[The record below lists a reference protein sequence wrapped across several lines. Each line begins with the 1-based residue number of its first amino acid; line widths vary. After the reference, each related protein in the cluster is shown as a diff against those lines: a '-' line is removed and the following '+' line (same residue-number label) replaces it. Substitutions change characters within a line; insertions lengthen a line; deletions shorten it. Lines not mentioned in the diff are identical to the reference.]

1 MELNLLAFLQQHLIP
16 LIASPFLLGLC
27 GYFIWSFCRPALQLQ
42 KELSIAISTIQDMK
56 HEAQNNPVS
65 PYSVAEKA
73 MHTVTLKHLWQEF
86 SETLHPQKA
95 DVDGQLSISQWRST
109 LPAETFFT
117 TQTLVDTPLKTDYF
131 RHSPGLMTGV
141 GIIGT
146 FSGLLLGL
154 QNFKISKDNDVVQ
167 QSLAGLLQGVQEA
180 FIISGIAIAA
190 AMLTTFFE
198 KKLTTSRYKQ
208 VEELCQLIDSLY
220 NSGVGEEYLAEL
232 VSAAQTSATQ
242 ATQLKDALITD
253 FRSIMADLTQQHIAA
268 INENTAKQQASTEH
282 SNQQMTNAIVDAL
295 KPIAEAAKSTSETN
309 GDIVTRA
316 LTEALTAFAAKMEDI
331 FGGQLKGMNELLKDT
346 MLAMQ
351 ATVTRFDELA
361 NNLKTAGTDSAK
373 AMSEEMQKALDSL
386 QVRQQTMNEQMG
398 EFVHQI
404 KNLVENSQ
412 SETAK
417 KLQETLG
424 LLGSSVNDMIS
435 KLTMMAENAATQDQD
450 RAIKT
455 NEAFGQATGDLSS
468 QVQLLAKHS
477 LQAVQAMKTTTTS
490 MQEIT
495 SDSINRMNT
504 GADTLHRAAT
514 NFADAGKAVS
524 GVMQQ
529 TVTASEKIQQSSTVL
544 ASSSKQLS
552 EVMGGYEKARDDIN
566 QMVTELKVVVEN
578 ARREA
583 TLTSELVKKLET
595 AAALLGNAQT
605 DAGEY
610 LEQVSEVLGEA
621 HQAFA
626 NNMENTLK
634 KGNTTFNKELSDSVE
649 YLRDIVQELGET
661 LDSKMPSR
669 R

>member
-1 MELNLLAFLQQHLIP
+1 MELNLLEFLQQHLIP

-27 GYFIWSFCRPALQLQ
+27 GYFIWSFCRPSWLLQ

-56 HEAQNNPVS
+56 RDAQSNPVS

-86 SETLHPQKA
+86 SETLHPQKTEI
-95 DVDGQLSISQWRST
+95 DGQLTVSQWRST

-198 KKLTTSRYKQ
+198 KKLTTSRYQQ

-268 INENTAKQQASTEH
+268 INENTVKQQASTEH

-351 ATVTRFDELA
+351 ATVMRFDELA
-361 NNLKTAGTDSAK
+361 EKIGAAGTDGAK
-373 AMSEEMQKALDSL
+373 AMSDEMQKALDSL

-398 EFVHQI
+398 EFVQQI
-404 KNLVENSQ
+404 KSLVENSQ
-412 SETAK
+412 SETAN
-417 KLQETLG
+417 KLQETLE
-424 LLGSSVNDMIS
+424 LLGSNVNAMIG
-435 KLTMMAENAATQDQD
+435 KLTLLIENAAEKDQQ
-450 RAIKT
+450 RAVKT
-455 NEAFGQATGDLSS
+455 NEIFGQATGDLSL
-468 QVQLLAKHS
+468 QVQLLAEQSGK
-477 LQAVQAMKTTTTS
+477 AVDAMKTTTSS
-490 MQEIT
+490 MRDIT

-514 NFADAGKAVS
+514 NFADAGKAVT

-529 TVTASEKIQQSSTVL
+529 TVTVSEKIQQSSTVL

-552 EVMGGYEKARDDIN
+552 EVMGGYEKARDGIN
-566 QMVTELKVVVEN
+566 HMVTELKVVVEN

-595 AAALLGNAQT
+595 AADLLGDAQT

-610 LEQVSEVLGEA
+610 LEQVSDVLAKA
-621 HQAFA
+621 HQEFA
-626 NNMENTLK
+626 TNMESTLK
-634 KGNTTFNKELSDSVE
+634 KGNVTFNKELAVSVD
-649 YLRDIVQELGET
+649 YLRAIVQNIGDT
-661 LDSKMPSR
+661 LDSKMPPR

>member
-1 MELNLLAFLQQHLIP
+1 MYKEFNLLEFLELHLIAFMV
-16 LIASPFLLGLC
+16 LPFLLALC
-27 GYFIWSFCRPALQLQ
+27 GYFIWAFCLPALSLK
-42 KELSIAISTIQDMK
+42 KELTFAIDEISKIKKESLNTLIAPELIAHQ
-56 HEAQNNPVS
+56 
-65 PYSVAEKA
+65 A
-73 MHTVTLKHLWQEF
+73 MHTATLKHLWQEF

-95 DVDGQLSISQWRST
+95 EIDGQLIVHQWRST
-109 LPAETFFT
+109 LPAEIFFT
-117 TQTLVDTPLKTDYF
+117 TQILVDTPLKTDYF
-131 RHSPGLMTGV
+131 RHNPGLMTGV

-154 QNFKISKDNDVVQ
+154 QDFKISTDNSIVQ
-167 QSLAGLLQGVQEA
+167 QSLANLLIGVKEA
-180 FIISGIAIAA
+180 FIISGIAIFA

-253 FRSIMADLTQQHIAA
+253 FRSIMADLTQQHITA
-268 INENTAKQQASTEH
+268 INENTAKQQASTED
-282 SNQQMTNAIVDAL
+282 MTKEIVGAL
-295 KPIAEAAKSTSETN
+295 RPIADAAKSTSETN

-351 ATVTRFDELA
+351 ATVMRFDELA
-361 NNLKTAGTDSAK
+361 EKIGAAGTDGAK
-373 AMSEEMQKALDSL
+373 AMSDEMQKALDSL

-404 KNLVENSQ
+404 KSLVENSQ
-412 SETAK
+412 SETAN
-417 KLQETLG
+417 KLKETLD
-424 LLGSSVNDMIS
+424 LLGSNVNAMIG
-435 KLTMMAENAATQDQD
+435 KLTLLIENAAEKDQQ
-450 RAIKT
+450 RTVKA
-455 NEAFGQATGDLSS
+455 NEVFGKATGDLSS
-468 QVQLLAKHS
+468 QVQLLAEQSGK
-477 LQAVQAMKTTTTS
+477 AVDAMKTTAAS
-490 MQEIT
+490 MRDIT

-504 GADTLHRAAT
+504 GADTLYRAAT
-514 NFADAGKAVS
+514 NFADAGKSVT

-529 TVTASEKIQQSSTVL
+529 TVVVSEKIQLSSTIL

-552 EVMGGYEKARDDIN
+552 DVMGGYEKARDGIN
-566 QMVTELKVVVEN
+566 HMVTELKVVVEN

-610 LEQVSEVLGEA
+610 LEQISEVLTEA
-621 HQAFA
+621 HQQFA
-626 NNMENTLK
+626 TNMENTLR
-634 KGNTTFNKELSDSVE
+634 KGNVNFNQELAKSVD
-649 YLRDIVQELGET
+649 YLRAIVQNIGDT
-661 LDSKMPSR
+661 LDKMPPR